1 MSKRRLLIIIA
12 GGLLLLSLGFG
23 ARYAFFLLRPVAPPP
38 AAREVTIPS
47 GSTLPVTADIL
58 ETAGVIADA
67 ADFRLL
73 ARQSGDGKKIKA
85 GIYDFSRPA
94 TPNEVLRRLAAGDVV
109 KRRLTIVEGLTL
121 VEIAKRVEAAGL
133 GSSDSFLAL
142 AHDPV
147 FIATLKLPATTSLEG
162 FLFPETYLFAA
173 GLPQNKIIA
182 TMVGEFRQRVTPD
195 IERAAAARG
204 LDLRKLV
211 TLASIVQKEAGNRE
225 EMPLIASVFLNRLQR
240 RMPLQADPTVIY
252 GLANFNGNLTKRDLQ
267 TYTPYNT
274 YRIAGLP
281 AGPIANPGAD
291 ALRAVAFPAATKYL
305 YFVARG
311 NGTHEF
317 TTNLRDHNA
326 AVRRYQLRR
335 G

>member
-12 GGLLLLSLGFG
+12 GCLLLLPLGYG
-23 ARYAFFLLRPVAPPP
+23 ARYAFFLLRPIAPPP
-38 AAREVTIPS
+38 AAREVMIPS
-47 GSTLPVTADIL
+47 GSTLLATASIL
-58 ETAGVIADA
+58 ADAGVIASA

-73 ARQSGDGKKIKA
+73 AKQRGEGQKIKA
-85 GIYDFSRPA
+85 GLYDFSAPA
-94 TPNEVLRRLAAGDVV
+94 TPREILRRLATGDVV
-109 KRRLTIVEGLTL
+109 KRRVTIVEGMSLA
-121 VEIAKRVEAAGL
+121 EIAKRIEAAGL
-133 GSSDSFLAL
+133 GPAPAFLAL
-142 AHDPV
+142 TRDPA
-147 FIATLKLPATTSLEG
+147 FIAKLQVPATASLEG

-173 GLPQNKIIA
+173 GLPQQKIIA
-182 TMVGEFRQRVTPD
+182 TMVEEFRRRVTP
-195 IERAAAARG
+195 EMTRAAASRG

-225 EMPLIASVFLNRLQR
+225 EMPLIASVFFNRLQR

-252 GLANFNGNLTKRDLQ
+252 GLSNFNGNLTKRDLQ

-274 YRIAGLP
+274 YKIAGLP
-281 AGPIANPGAD
+281 PGPIASPGAD
-291 ALRAVAFPAATKYL
+291 ALRAVAFPASTKYL

-311 NGTHEF
+311 NGSHEF

-326 AVRRYQLRR
+326 AVRRFQLRR